1 MKAGTMLLCIV
12 STRFKIANF
21 ANYLTTLFYIFTMR
35 KTFLFFLIIA
45 IVIPAV
51 SSAQEKRAKVAVV
64 SVIDTMLT
72 HVYGN
77 RWYSSAYEKD
87 IYNYGKETIKG
98 LTSILGDANLEVVE
112 VDMPSWIN
120 KMSLFNVLGKPSKPM
135 EKWFEILKIDLDADF
150 LVMVVKKFE
159 PENKISHRFLNGKQY
174 GIATYTKYPDAIN
187 IFSFVGYYI
196 FDIDNSDEIRINI
209 NHDQYLLMD
218 LRLDNRMSNR
228 ELKDLPQ
235 KYLDLTRD
243 KMTQIVNTRNV
254 EIKRSL
260 LEYLNQ

>member
-1 MKAGTMLLCIV
+1 MKKNVILFLLLV
-12 STRFKIANF
+12 
-21 ANYLTTLFYIFTMR
+21 
-35 KTFLFFLIIA
+35 LIIP
-45 IVIPAV
+45 ILL
-51 SSAQEKRAKVAVV
+51 SAQEKRAKVAVV

-77 RWYSSAYEKD
+77 RWYSSAFEKD
-87 IYNYGKETIKG
+87 VYNYGDETIKG
-98 LTSILGDANLEVVE
+98 LTSILGDANLEVIE
-112 VDMPSWIN
+112 VDMPAWIN
-120 KMSLFNVLGKPSKPM
+120 KMSLFNVFGKPSKQM
-135 EKWFEILKIDLDADF
+135 EKWFQILKNDLDVDF

-187 IFSFVGYYI
+187 IFSFVGYHI
-196 FDIDNSDEIRINI
+196 FSVEKSEEIKINN

-218 LRLDNRMSNR
+218 LRLDKRMTNR

-243 KMTQIVNTRNV
+243 KMKQIVNTRNV

>member
-1 MKAGTMLLCIV
+1 MKKNL
-12 STRFKIANF
+12 
-21 ANYLTTLFYIFTMR
+21 
-35 KTFLFFLIIA
+35 LFFLFLVLII
-45 IVIPAV
+45 PTLL
-51 SSAQEKRAKVAVV
+51 SGQEKRAKVAVV
-64 SVIDTMLT
+64 SIIDTMLT

-77 RWYSSAYEKD
+77 RWYSSTFEKD
-87 IYNYGKETIKG
+87 IYNYGEETING
-98 LTSILGDANLEVVE
+98 LTSILGDANLEVIE
-112 VDMPSWIN
+112 VDMPASIN
-120 KMSLFNVLGKPSKPM
+120 KMSFFNVLGKPSKGM
-135 EKWFEILKIDLDADF
+135 EKWFDILKKDLDVDF

-196 FDIDNSDEIRINI
+196 FEVEKSEEIKINI

>member
-1 MKAGTMLLCIV
+1 MK
-12 STRFKIANF
+12 
-21 ANYLTTLFYIFTMR
+21 
-35 KTFLFFLIIA
+35 KTFLIFLIFA
-45 IVIPAV
+45 LVIQSV
-51 SSAQEKRAKVAVV
+51 LSAQEKRAKVAVV
-64 SVIDTMLT
+64 SIVDTMLT

-77 RWYSSAYEKD
+77 RWYSSAFEKD
-87 IYNYGKETIKG
+87 IFNYGEETIKG
-98 LTSILGDANLEVVE
+98 LNSILGDANMEVIE
-112 VDMPSWIN
+112 VDMPPWIN

-135 EKWFEILKIDLDADF
+135 EKWFDLLKDELDVDF

-196 FDIDNSDEIRINI
+196 FAVDNSEEIRINI

-228 ELKDLPQ
+228 DLKDLPQ